1 MLFIL
6 HEYKRNKKKNK
17 ATTDYILGISERK
30 PIMRTKTIRIVCSTR
45 QQHPDLS
52 AGLVEHTILMAAELS
67 YNNRGLKEC

>member
-6 HEYKRNKKKNK
+6 HENKRNKKKNK

-30 PIMRTKTIRIVCSTR
+30 PIMRTKTRIVCSTR

-52 AGLVEHTILMAAELS
+52 VGLVEHTILMAGGVELQ
-67 YNNRGLKEC
+67 

>member
-30 PIMRTKTIRIVCSTR
+30 QIMRTKTITIVCSTR
-45 QQHPDLS
+45 QLRPDLS
-52 AGLVEHTILMAAELS
+52 AGLVEHTILMAGGVELP
-67 YNNRGLKEC
+67 

>member
-30 PIMRTKTIRIVCSTR
+30 QIMRTKTITIVCSTR
-45 QQHPDLS
+45 QLRPDLS
-52 AGLVEHTILMAAELS
+52 AGLVEHTILMAGGVELQ
-67 YNNRGLKEC
+67 